1 MIVKKTE
8 VAAKAVLQSHFSV
21 KCLTRFIKE
30 FKCNSNSLDNLKV
43 ATNYTFFNVLFVII
57 KYSCNQA

>member
-8 VAAKAVLQSHFSV
+8 VASKAVLQSQFSV

-30 FKCNSNSLDNLKV
+30 FKWNSNSLDNMKV
-43 ATNYTFFNVLFVII
+43 ATHYTFFQRPVYHNKIFL
-57 KYSCNQA
+57 